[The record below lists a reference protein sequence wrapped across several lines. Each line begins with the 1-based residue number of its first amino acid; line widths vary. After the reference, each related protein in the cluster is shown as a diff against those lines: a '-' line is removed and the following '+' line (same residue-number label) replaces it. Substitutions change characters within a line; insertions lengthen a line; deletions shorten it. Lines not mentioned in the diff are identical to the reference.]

1 MTRLFRVTNPWK
13 QNPLICFISKQVDIE
28 KNSLFSLKSSLKK
41 ILQPPCDRLS
51 KWSKSS
57 FLCIHTLEI
66 WCWRSS
72 HKRLSLFLHRLESGL
87 PVWLL
92 LASGTLTSMTQ
103 NKTWKGLVY
112 WSLLSCCTWILRPSC
127 KWVQAACW
135 RMRSHVEP
143 LRSTACLSHS
153 QPTHRIIRRR
163 QEEVNR
169 ASSDW
174 KNCPANSDCCFQL
187 LNFGISKS
195 NKYTLLRL

>member
-28 KNSLFSLKSSLKK
+28 KNSLFFLKSSLKK

-87 PVWLL
+87 AVWLL

-103 NKTWKGLVY
+103 NETWKGLVY

-127 KWVQAACW
+127 KWVQASLLEDEKPCGATQVN
-135 RMRSHVEP
+135 SLP
-143 LRSTACLSHS
+143 IT
-153 QPTHRIIRRR
+153 QPADPPHH
-163 QEEVNR
+163 QEEAGR
-169 ASSDW
+169 GKQS
-174 KNCPANSDCCFQL
+174 Q
-187 LNFGISKS
+187 
-195 NKYTLLRL
+195 LRLEELPSQFRLLFSAIKFWHKQK